1 MASDVYTLALLVVAN
16 VSFARFGWIVV
27 GALRAFR
34 NYRKATAVRLGW
46 RELVNWAEPPLLFA
60 ITCFLFANRRT
71 PAQVDLAALLT
82 VVSGAVLAAVGL
94 ALSVWS
100 FLSLPTVSVGHYVL
114 KEQSVVE
121 TGPYGWVRHPIYLGV
136 FLIWLAL
143 ALAFRS
149 VATLLLTV
157 VYVIPAYL
165 VYIRSEEEM
174 MAGAYGAAYADY
186 YRRVGRLF
194 PHLRGAGSHRLGL

>member
-1 MASDVYTLALLVVAN
+1 
-16 VSFARFGWIVV
+16 
-27 GALRAFR
+27 
-34 NYRKATAVRLGW
+34 
-46 RELVNWAEPPLLFA
+46 
-60 ITCFLFANRRT
+60 
-71 PAQVDLAALLT
+71 
-82 VVSGAVLAAVGL
+82 
-94 ALSVWS
+94 
-100 FLSLPTVSVGHYVL
+100 VL

-186 YRRVGRLF
+186 CRRVGRLF
-194 PHLRGAGSHRLGL
+194 PHVRRAGSHLLGL